1 MYLTGQKR
9 NLLIKVL
16 EEIIQDYYLFI
27 PIAILN
33 EAIDLPEFKNK
44 YKKMYDQIIL
54 LKEIKKDLKEL

>member
-1 MYLTGQKR
+1 
-9 NLLIKVL
+9 LIKVL